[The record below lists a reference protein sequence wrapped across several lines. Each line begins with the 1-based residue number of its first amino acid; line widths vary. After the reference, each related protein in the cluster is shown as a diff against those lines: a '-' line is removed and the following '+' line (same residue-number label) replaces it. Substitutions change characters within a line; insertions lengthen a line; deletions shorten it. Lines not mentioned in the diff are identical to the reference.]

1 MDPARRKPSEL
12 QLISAEQELF
22 ETQQR
27 LKALL
32 EALPVGVHFSHD
44 ATCQHI
50 SGNSATLAQ
59 YDATPEDNISVSAT
73 DERAAGRNTKYISN
87 GRLLRE
93 FELPLQRAVAENRII
108 PPVELEIELPSGRR
122 WIAEASGAPIHD
134 PHGNV
139 VGGVA
144 VTVDITER
152 KRVEEALRR
161 SERLELEQKEVARRN
176 ASMIEAQE
184 KERSR
189 IARELHDDICQ
200 RLAMLCIQLDRI
212 ATTLPVRNEP
222 GCSDSERLG
231 DIEKASKLGKEIAQ
245 SVRALSRELHSPQV
259 DHLGVVASVGAFCR
273 DVAEQHGVEINFTN
287 TDVPAFLPGDVS
299 TCIVR
304 VVQETLRNAITHS
317 GVKTFNVCVR
327 GAGGVIVLQVSD
339 KGRGFDSNVAGV
351 KGGLGFVSLRER
363 LHLVNGTLT
372 IESNPNQGT
381 TITAR
386 IPYVGSVAVSAVPVV
401 SADPN
406 ATRVNPAAKKPTN
419 HA

>member
-1 MDPARRKPSEL
+1 
-12 QLISAEQELF
+12 
-22 ETQQR
+22 

-32 EALPVGVHFSHD
+32 EALPVGVHFSQD
-44 ATCQHI
+44 ATCQRI
-50 SGNSATLAQ
+50 SGNAATLAQ

-73 DERAAGRNTKYISN
+73 DERAAGRNTKYIGN
-87 GRLLRE
+87 GRLLKE

-108 PPVELEIELPSGRR
+108 APVELEIELPNGRR

-134 PHGNV
+134 THGNV

-144 VTVDITER
+144 VTLDITER

-161 SERLELEQKEVARRN
+161 SERLELEQKEVARLN
-176 ASMIEAQE
+176 ASRIEAQE

-212 ATTLPVRNEP
+212 ATT
-222 GCSDSERLG
+222 DIERLG
-231 DIEKASKLGKEIAQ
+231 DIAKASKLGKEIAQ

-287 TDVPAFLPGDVS
+287 TDVPVFLPGDVS

-327 GAGGVIVLQVSD
+327 GADGVIVLQVSD

-363 LHLVNGTLT
+363 LHLVKGTLT
-372 IESNPNQGT
+372 VESKPNQGT

-386 IPYVGSVAVSAVPVV
+386 IPYIGSVAVSAVPVV